1 MPKRV
6 KTDLLNPKSCSI
18 GGKFENINNQSYSFM
33 VYYYH
38 AKNIKNCK
46 SSSLDMAKFGKM

>member
-46 SSSLDMAKFGKM
+46 NSSLDMAKFGKM